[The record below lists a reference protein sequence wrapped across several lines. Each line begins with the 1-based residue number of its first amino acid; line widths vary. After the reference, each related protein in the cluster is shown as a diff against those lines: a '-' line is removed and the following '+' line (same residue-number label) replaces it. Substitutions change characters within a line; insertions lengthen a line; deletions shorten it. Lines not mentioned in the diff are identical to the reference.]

1 MYFWR
6 VFLFSNHGILN
17 SSFRKEISMTIS
29 APRWDMTNVYPSL
42 ESKEFKNA
50 IKKYKSTL
58 DEMEVFYKKASKADS
73 KTEPKKL
80 GKLLGESVDR
90 FNTLFELSNTISPF
104 IYAFVSTDSRN
115 KEAMRALSEF
125 EQMSVQASVLNTR
138 FQAWVGKLGK
148 AAVKKAARTNAS
160 AKTHEFALNES
171 VDQSKY
177 MMSEAEEILAA
188 ELTLSGGNAFGKL
201 QGTITSQLS
210 VDFEL
215 DGKLQKLPM
224 PALINLRSHPDELT
238 RRRGYEA
245 ENIAWEGVK
254 ETLAACMNGV
264 KGEALTLNKKR
275 GREDAIHSS
284 IDMARLDRATLNAI
298 LGAMKDSFPMF
309 QKYFKHKAKLLGK
322 EKLAWWDVSAPM
334 GKTDKVYSFE
344 EARNFIISNFNQFSP
359 ELGAFAQRAFDNN
372 WIDAEQREGKR
383 GGAFC
388 MGIAGVKESR
398 ILSNF
403 DGSFDQVSTLA
414 HELGHAFHNECANQ
428 AGKTQIQQSTPMT
441 LAETASIMCETIVTE
456 AVLKQVTDPE
466 EILAVLEA
474 QMNNAS
480 AIIVD
485 IYSRYLFEKEVFER
499 REKSE
504 LSADDLND
512 IMERAQ
518 KATYGEGLDERY
530 LQKFMWTWKPH
541 YYSSGLSFYNYPYA
555 FGLLFA
561 TGLYAIYQKRG
572 ADFVPDYKNLL
583 ASTGENRAA
592 EIADRFGINIRTKKF
607 WTDSLAIIGTRV
619 ERYCEL

>member
-1 MYFWR
+1 
-6 VFLFSNHGILN
+6 
-17 SSFRKEISMTIS
+17 MTVS
-29 APRWDMTNVYPSL
+29 APRWDLTNVYPSL
-42 ESKEFKNA
+42 ESKEFKTA
-50 IKKYKSTL
+50 IKKYKSLL
-58 DEMEVFYKKASKADS
+58 DEMEVFFKKASKANS
-73 KTEPKKL
+73 KTDPKKL

-90 FNTLFELSNTISPF
+90 FNALFTLSGTINPF
-104 IYAFVSTDSRN
+104 IYSFVTTNSRN
-115 KEAMRALSEF
+115 KEAVRAQSEF
-125 EQMSVQASVLNTR
+125 EKISVQANILNTK
-138 FQAWVGKLGK
+138 FQAWIGKLGK

-160 AKTHEFALNES
+160 AKAHEFTLHES

-201 QGTITSQLS
+201 QDTLTSQLS

-215 DGKLQKLPM
+215 DGKTEKLPM
-224 PALINLRSHPDELT
+224 PALINLRSHPNEPT

-245 ENIAWEGVK
+245 ENIVWDGVK

-264 KGEALTLNKKR
+264 KGETLTLDKKR

-284 IDMARLDRATLNAI
+284 IDFARMDRATLNAM

-309 QKYFKHKAKLLGK
+309 RKYFKHKAKLIGK
-322 EKLAWWDVSAPM
+322 EKLAWWDISAPM

-344 EARNFIISNFNQFSP
+344 EARDFIVSNFNKFSP
-359 ELGAFAQRAFDNN
+359 ELGTFAQRAFDNN
-372 WIDAEQREGKR
+372 WIDAEQREGKS

-388 MGIAGVKESR
+388 MEVARVKESR

-403 DGSFDQVSTLA
+403 DGSFDQVATLA
-414 HELGHAFHNECANQ
+414 HELGHAFHNECAYQ
-428 AGKTQIQQSTPMT
+428 ADKTQLQQNTPAT

-456 AVLKQVTDPE
+456 AVLSQVTDPQE
-466 EILAVLEA
+466 ELAVLEA
-474 QMNNAS
+474 QMNNATGV
-480 AIIVD
+480 IVD

-499 REKSE
+499 RAKSE
-504 LSADDLND
+504 LSAEDLND

-518 KATYGEGLDERY
+518 KATYGDGLDERY

-541 YYSSGLSFYNYPYA
+541 YYNPRFSFYNYPYA

-592 EIADRFGINIRTKKF
+592 DLADRFGINIRTRKF
-607 WTDSLAIIGTRV
+607 WADSLAIIGKRV

>member
-1 MYFWR
+1 
-6 VFLFSNHGILN
+6 
-17 SSFRKEISMTIS
+17 MTIS
-29 APRWDMTNVYPSL
+29 VPRWDMTNVYPSL
-42 ESKEFKNA
+42 ESKEFKAA
-50 IKKYKSTL
+50 IKKYKSML
-58 DEMEVFYKKASKADS
+58 DEMEAFFKKASKADA
-73 KTEPKKL
+73 KTDPKKL

-90 FNTLFELSNTISPF
+90 FNDIFELSGTIGAF
-104 IYAFVSTDSRN
+104 IYSFVTTDSRN
-115 KEAMRALSEF
+115 KNAMRALSEY
-125 EQMSVQASVLNTR
+125 EQMSVQASILNTK
-138 FQAWVGKLGK
+138 FQAWAGKLGK
-148 AAVKKAARTNAS
+148 AAVKKAAKTNVS
-160 AKTHEFALNES
+160 AKAHEFTLNES

-201 QGTITSQLS
+201 QGTLTSQLS

-215 DGKLQKLPM
+215 DGKTQKLPM
-224 PALINLRSHPDELT
+224 PALINLRSHPDEPT

-245 ENIAWEGVK
+245 ENVAWDGVK

-275 GREDAIHSS
+275 GREDAIHAS
-284 IDMARLDRATLNAI
+284 IDNSRMDRATLNAM

-309 QKYFKHKAKLLGK
+309 QKYFKHKAKLIGK
-322 EKLAWWDVSAPM
+322 EKLAWWDISAPM
-334 GKTDKVYSFE
+334 GKTDKVYSFD
-344 EARNFIISNFNQFSP
+344 EARDFIVSNFNKFSP

-388 MGIAGVKESR
+388 MGVPGVKESR
-398 ILSNF
+398 ILANF

-414 HELGHAFHNECANQ
+414 HELGHAFHNECAYQ
-428 AGKTQIQQSTPMT
+428 AGKTELQQSTPMT
-441 LAETASIMCETIVTE
+441 LAETASIMCETIITE
-456 AVLKQVTDPE
+456 AVLKQVTDPQE
-466 EILAVLEA
+466 ELAVLEA
-474 QMNNAS
+474 QMNNATGV
-480 AIIVD
+480 IVD
-485 IYSRYLFEKEVFER
+485 IYSRYLFETEVFER

-518 KATYGEGLDERY
+518 KATYGAGLDEQF

-541 YYSSGLSFYNYPYA
+541 YYSSDRSFYNYPYA

-583 ASTGENRAA
+583 ASTGEDRAA
-592 EIADRFGINIRTKKF
+592 ELADRFGINIRTKKF
-607 WTDSLAIIGTRV
+607 WADSLAIIGKRV
-619 ERYCEL
+619 ERYCQL